1 MIEKLAL
8 AIVMMT
14 AGMLALKFLNKRAD
28 GKKTRVKAPRR
39 RQYNQQNRV
48 ENLVWDEQTQT
59 YRVKH

>member
-14 AGMLALKFLNKRAD
+14 AGMLALKFLSKRAES
-28 GKKTRVKAPRR
+28 KKARVKTPRHPR
-39 RQYNQQNRV
+39 HNQQNRV